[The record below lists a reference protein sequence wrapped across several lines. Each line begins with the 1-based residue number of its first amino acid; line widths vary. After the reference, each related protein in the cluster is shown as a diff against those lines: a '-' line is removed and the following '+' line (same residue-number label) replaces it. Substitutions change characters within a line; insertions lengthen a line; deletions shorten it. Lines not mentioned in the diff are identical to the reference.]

1 MERIRPDGGH
11 AGGDDDARQGRAAME
26 RIRPDGGHAGGDVHG
41 GKGRAAVER
50 PFPDGGHAGGD
61 GHRCNVRT
69 IIILTITNNRCSLR
83 DIEMNCPQGDAGQQQ
98 KCKNVLHHAIPNV
111 NELIR

>member
-1 MERIRPDGGH
+1 MDGGKAAAACERPTPDGGH
-11 AGGDDDARQGRAAME
+11 ALW
-26 RIRPDGGHAGGDVHG
+26 DGHG
-41 GKGRAAVER
+41 GKPAAAIER
-50 PFPDGGHAGGD
+50 PTPDGGHAGGD

-69 IIILTITNNRCSLR
+69 IFIGHISNNRCSLR

-111 NELIR
+111 NGLIL